1 LHDFG
6 QVATVPVAL
15 RNIHDQS
22 SAVAYM
28 VNYSVD
34 LETIPDQA
42 RQEIRRTMQ
51 QISEAVTTVP
61 AASPFWSSMKESLLQ
76 IDVEGWRVVY
86 RIDVA
91 RQQIAVIELHQ
102 LRK

>member
-1 LHDFG
+1 MCAPFWRRSVIPL
-6 QVATVPVAL
+6 
-15 RNIHDQS
+15 IHR
-22 SAVAYM
+22 SAVAYA
-28 VNYSVD
+28 VHFDVD
-34 LETIPDQA
+34 LEPIPGQA
-42 RQEIRRTMQ
+42 GQEIRRTMQ
-51 QISEAVTTVP
+51 EIAEAVTTVP

-91 RQQIAVIELHQ
+91 RQQIAVVELHQ

>member
-1 LHDFG
+1 M
-6 QVATVPVAL
+6 
-15 RNIHDQS
+15 
-22 SAVAYM
+22 AYL
-28 VNYSVD
+28 VNFNVD

-61 AASPFWSSMKESLLQ
+61 TASPFWSSMKQSLLQ

-86 RIDVA
+86 GIDVA
-91 RQQIAVIELHQ
+91 GQQIDVVELHQ
-102 LRK
+102 LHK

>member
-1 LHDFG
+1 
-6 QVATVPVAL
+6 
-15 RNIHDQS
+15 
-22 SAVAYM
+22 VAYL
-28 VNYSVD
+28 VNFSVD

-61 AASPFWSSMKESLLQ
+61 TASPFWSSMKQSLLQ

-86 RIDVA
+86 GIDVA
-91 RQQIAVIELHQ
+91 GQQIDVVELHQ
-102 LRK
+102 LHK

>member
-1 LHDFG
+1 MIPLTNRF
-6 QVATVPVAL
+6 T
-15 RNIHDQS
+15 
-22 SAVAYM
+22 VAYL
-28 VNYSVD
+28 VNFRVD

-42 RQEIRRTMQ
+42 RQEIRRTMH

-86 RIDVA
+86 GIDVA
-91 RQQIAVIELHQ
+91 GQQIDVVELHQ
-102 LRK
+102 LHK

>member
-1 LHDFG
+1 
-6 QVATVPVAL
+6 
-15 RNIHDQS
+15 
-22 SAVAYM
+22 VAYL
-28 VNYSVD
+28 VNFNVD

-61 AASPFWSSMKESLLQ
+61 TASPFWSSMKQSLLQ

-86 RIDVA
+86 GIDVA
-91 RQQIAVIELHQ
+91 GQQIDVVELHQ
-102 LRK
+102 LHK